1 MFALTGWSERLSHT
15 QKLPNGSG
23 NLERDANRFRHSA
36 VDVYTNT
43 ELSGGSFFQHK
54 SILLNALVND
64 LPLNPDYQTH
74 TKPVCQYLEECLK
87 SPEVAFPELTGAIAG
102 FSGRLHWQINQKYVG
117 VFDDHFLQNEAFVE
131 IIGPTG
137 LLLAPSIRV
146 GLLLL
151 GKAMHYPSH
160 AHEATEL
167 YRVVSGTGL
176 WRQGKSGFSE
186 APPGKALYHD
196 VWEPHEMKTVGLP
209 VLALFSWTGAISSEA
224 TPMV

>member
-1 MFALTGWSERLSHT
+1 VFALTGWSERLSHT

-43 ELSGGSFFQHK
+43 ELAGGSFFQHK

-87 SPEVAFPELTGAIAG
+87 SPEVAFRELTGAIAG

-131 IIGPTG
+131 
-137 LLLAPSIRV
+137 
-146 GLLLL
+146 
-151 GKAMHYPSH
+151 
-160 AHEATEL
+160 
-167 YRVVSGTGL
+167 
-176 WRQGKSGFSE
+176 
-186 APPGKALYHD
+186 
-196 VWEPHEMKTVGLP
+196 
-209 VLALFSWTGAISSEA
+209 
-224 TPMV
+224 